1 MREDEN
7 GLAKSIVMKWLEQ
20 DLLTIIE
27 ESEVL
32 PIVVADFP
40 NGVGR
45 GNAMRIEKLK
55 SMDLGGLKLRSLN
68 QSQVNVQ
75 VDLVVH
81 VAIDVYWE
89 EYQSSQEV
97 RNLIGENE
105 QEFVS
110 STIYLD
116 TPLHV
121 SVDLE
126 LLKQPPMV
134 TSHELR
140 EISGSATSV
149 EYPKATA
156 S

>member
-1 MREDEN
+1 MSQKEN
-7 GLAKSIVMKWLEQ
+7 GLINSIVSKWLEQ

-27 ESEVL
+27 KSKVL

-40 NGVGR
+40 DSVGR

-55 SMDLGGLKLRSLN
+55 SMDLGGLKLHSLN
-68 QSQVNVQ
+68 QSHVNVEI
-75 VDLVVH
+75 DLVLH
-81 VAIDVYWE
+81 VAIDVYWV

-97 RNLIGENE
+97 RNLIGECE
-105 QEFVS
+105 EEFVS

-121 SVDLE
+121 SVDLD
-126 LLKQPPMV
+126 LLKEPPMV
-134 TSHELR
+134 ISHALR
-140 EISGSATSV
+140 KVSGSATSV
-149 EYPKATA
+149 EY